1 MEKSARASV
10 CQLRRS
16 RPSLQNALLPGAM
29 GAVYG
34 IPKEFIP
41 HIPSSIQNSSV
52 TIPKGP
58 RRPPANIYRM
68 RSTVIGS
75 YSDGTTKV
83 QIAVIAATMTTG
95 VPTMPALTA
104 ASPTMS
110 AATRLTE
117 WPMGLGR
124 RSPASRTISS
134 RKLTN
139 SASINSGSGV
149 ASSADATLYSSSG
162 GSSSGVKFATDT
174 NTPGSITAMRNAEYF
189 RMRIS
194 DAKYAFSE

>member
-1 MEKSARASV
+1 
-10 CQLRRS
+10 
-16 RPSLQNALLPGAM
+16 M
-29 GAVYG
+29 GAQPYPPPMRGTPVYRAVLRSLLYARSLRLPRFPFRAAG
-34 IPKEFIP
+34 QWKICPRQRMPVAPQQAVPPKCTAARRDGRCIRIPKEFIP

-134 RKLTN
+134 EN
-139 SASINSGSGV
+139 
-149 ASSADATLYSSSG
+149 
-162 GSSSGVKFATDT
+162 
-174 NTPGSITAMRNAEYF
+174 
-189 RMRIS
+189 
-194 DAKYAFSE
+194 

>member
-1 MEKSARASV
+1 
-10 CQLRRS
+10 
-16 RPSLQNALLPGAM
+16 M

-58 RRPPANIYRM
+58 KRPPANIYRM

-124 RSPASRTISS
+124 RNPASRTISS